1 LHHAASA
8 ITTGMCDT
16 VLITMADSQVSGMS
30 RDKAIEAMSTA
41 GHPQFERPYG
51 PTIPAFYIARA
62 RAMNT
67 PTAPPPPS
75 VRPSPSHAASTRR

>member
-1 LHHAASA
+1 
-8 ITTGMCDT
+8 
-16 VLITMADSQVSGMS
+16 MS

-51 PTIPAFYIARA
+51 PPIPAFYALLARA
-62 RAMNT
+62 HEHAYGT
-67 PTAPPPPS
+67 TAPS